1 MEELS
6 QDVDFQISGLEQ
18 QGNLQRTVDLL
29 LHSDD
34 KLLSSL
40 QKLGWELDIEDTEEQ
55 ENVGR
60 LRETCARLIKCIV
73 ETIRTRLDRLY
84 LEALG
89 DASRSGKMV
98 QAAAEDVAAAREE
111 LESLYAEILPVAQ
124 ISVEQQYLEPALK
137 SLSGQNGQRV
147 GRSIEATRY
156 VSSVLRPPSARIA
169 IYLFV

>member
-1 MEELS
+1 MS
-6 QDVDFQISGLEQ
+6 TSRFQASNSRAISSARLTFCCTLTTNSFLAFRNWAG
-18 QGNLQRTVDLL
+18 
-29 LHSDD
+29 
-34 KLLSSL
+34 SS
-40 QKLGWELDIEDTEEQ
+40 ITEDTEEQ

-137 SLSGQNGQRV
+137 SLSGQNGQRA

-169 IYLFV
+169 IYLSV